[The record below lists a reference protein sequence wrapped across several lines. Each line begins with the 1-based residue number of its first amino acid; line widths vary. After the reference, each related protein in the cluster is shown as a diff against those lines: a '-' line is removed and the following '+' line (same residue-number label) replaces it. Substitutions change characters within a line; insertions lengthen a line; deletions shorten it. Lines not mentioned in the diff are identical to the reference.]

1 MNPDRITLSLEAA
14 DLARAL
20 HRHHDFRVQRR
31 LGPMDRRMSGDEHA
45 RGTVGLALAVRTSGD
60 DHRRDRIVELS
71 VQRFRLDRLM
81 RIVETG
87 ERRTWLEEAPTP
99 ISAVS
104 GRDVDLVDG
113 DLIGR
118 AISDGEATAILLDV
132 DFVVAHGASATRPF
146 VERRLPLA
154 AGRPWACSLDD
165 MDWRAR
171 GFLGGSLLELMAP
184 MGWFH
189 EERRAEADV
198 TALLHLLD
206 HCPSDE
212 TTVAGLMVDRAG
224 RASWTVEVADAPE
237 SAEDVLRARG
247 YVPDI
252 LRRIWSASV
261 CDEDVADEVR
271 WASIMLYGDRRE
283 PDVRRITW
291 CERYA

>member
-1 MNPDRITLSLEAA
+1 VNPDRITLSMEAS

-31 LGPMDRRMSGDEHA
+31 LGPMDRRLTGDEHA

-87 ERRTWLEEAPTP
+87 ERRTWLEEARTP

-118 AISDGEATAILLDV
+118 SISDGEATAILLDV
-132 DFVVAHGASATRPF
+132 DFVVAHGAAATRPF
-146 VERRLPLA
+146 VEKRLPLA

-165 MDWRAR
+165 IDWRAR

-184 MGWFH
+184 MGWFT

-206 HCPSDE
+206 HRLGDGI
-212 TTVAGLMVDRAG
+212 TVAGLMVDRAG
-224 RASWTVEVADAPE
+224 RDSWMVEIADAPE
-237 SAEDVLRARG
+237 TAEDVLRARG
-247 YVPDI
+247 YVRDI
-252 LRRIWSASV
+252 LRGIWAASV

-283 PDVRRITW
+283 PNVRRMTW
-291 CERYA
+291 RERYA